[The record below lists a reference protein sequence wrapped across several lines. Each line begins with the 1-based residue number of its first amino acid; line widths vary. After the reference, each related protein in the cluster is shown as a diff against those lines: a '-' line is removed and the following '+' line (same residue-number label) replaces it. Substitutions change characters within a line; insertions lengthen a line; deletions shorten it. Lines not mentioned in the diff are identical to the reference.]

1 MEAICLS
8 VVIQLVQRNSHLPG
22 KLNKGN
28 GESHQRH
35 NKENGNANLMLNVQE
50 GACKRHDY
58 ENSYRD
64 TADQGPQD
72 CSVHHGRAPQEA
84 GKICLQPTF
93 DGIVI
98 GDPVQDDGSIH
109 DPVLTANQERGKG
122 GKRCEN
128 EPGRRRLRNDLRQL
142 TDGGRLGYH

>member
-8 VVIQLVQRNSHLPG
+8 IVIQIVQRNSHLSG

-58 ENSYRD
+58 ENSYCD
-64 TADQGPQD
+64 TADQGPQE
-72 CSVHHGRAPQEA
+72 CSVHHGRAPQET
-84 GKICLQPTF
+84 GKICPS
-93 DGIVI
+93 DV
-98 GDPVQDDGSIH
+98 
-109 DPVLTANQERGKG
+109 
-122 GKRCEN
+122 
-128 EPGRRRLRNDLRQL
+128 
-142 TDGGRLGYH
+142 

>member
-8 VVIQLVQRNSHLPG
+8 VVIQLVQRNSHLSG
-22 KLNKGN
+22 KLNK
-28 GESHQRH
+28 EMVKATSATIKR
-35 NKENGNANLMLNVQE
+35 NGNANFMLNVQE

-72 CSVHHGRAPQEA
+72 CSVHHGRAPQET

-93 DGIVI
+93 
-98 GDPVQDDGSIH
+98 
-109 DPVLTANQERGKG
+109 
-122 GKRCEN
+122 
-128 EPGRRRLRNDLRQL
+128 
-142 TDGGRLGYH
+142 